1 MGSRV
6 VPLTPE
12 RLDAMPTDCRHCLF
26 WELGGPRP
34 RDLDRRDREAD
45 EQTLLQKQAWVTAQG
60 LEEAPPGRA
69 VVEHEATVGYVLF
82 ATADAFAPRSALA
95 APATSD
101 DSLLLATLWVDPTCR
116 GRGIGRQ
123 LVQAAVKE
131 ALRRDLEAVEAYG
144 DHRWREGGGC
154 VVPATWLLH
163 EGFEVAVPHPRQPL
177 LRLETSRT
185 VRWADAL
192 GHAVDE
198 VMERLPRRSPATAPD
213 AIER

>member
-6 VPLTPE
+6 VALTPE
-12 RLDAMPTDCRHCLF
+12 RLDGLPSDCRRCLF
-26 WELGGPRP
+26 WELDAARP
-34 RDLDRRDREAD
+34 RDVGRRDAAAEDRA
-45 EQTLLQKQAWVTAQG
+45 LLQKQAWVTAQG
-60 LEEAPPGRA
+60 LEEAPPGRV
-69 VVEHEATVGYVLF
+69 VVEHDVTVGYVLF
-82 ATADAFAPRSALA
+82 ARADSFTPRGPLA
-95 APATSD
+95 APAASD
-101 DSLLLATLWVDPTCR
+101 DALLLATLWVDPTCR

-163 EGFEVAVPHPRQPL
+163 EGFEVAVAHPRQPL

-198 VMERLPRRSPATAPD
+198 VMERLPRRAPAPAPD